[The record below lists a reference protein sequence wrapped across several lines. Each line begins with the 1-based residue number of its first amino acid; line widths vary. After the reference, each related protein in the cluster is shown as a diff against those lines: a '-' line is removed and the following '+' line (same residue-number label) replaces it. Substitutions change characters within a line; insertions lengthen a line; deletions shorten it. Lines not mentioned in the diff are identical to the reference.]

1 MKKLSLIL
9 IAYAGLL
16 TIAIFVSTTQTIADR
31 TRFSKQQQVYK
42 HRKSRDILSFKEI
55 LKAVR
60 PRIKGEIIE
69 TEFEIEHG
77 IPTYEFKY
85 IDKSGRVR
93 EMYVNA
99 KTGKIIK
106 DKLD

>member
-1 MKKLSLIL
+1 MKKLSLIF
-9 IAYAGLL
+9 IAYAGLF
-16 TIAIFVSTTQTIADR
+16 AIGTFFLTTQAIADPDGS
-31 TRFSKQQQVYK
+31 SKQQQVYE
-42 HRKSRDILSFKEI
+42 HRKSKDILSFKDI
-55 LKAVR
+55 LKVVR
-60 PRIKGEIIE
+60 PLIQGEIIE

-93 EMYVNA
+93 EMYVDA

-106 DKLD
+106 DELD

>member
-1 MKKLSLIL
+1 MKKFLLLLACAVFVAAGGLVTSTRGNADSGSSDKHEQLYRHGRSKEIL
-9 IAYAGLL
+9 P
-16 TIAIFVSTTQTIADR
+16 
-31 TRFSKQQQVYK
+31 
-42 HRKSRDILSFKEI
+42 FKDI

-60 PRIKGEIIE
+60 PFIQGEIIE
-69 TEFEIEHG
+69 TEFENEHG

-106 DKLD
+106 DEED